1 MPQEDAAMKR
11 LVLCMV
17 TLVVLAG
24 FCGPALAASQ
34 KALGLRQANGLTA
47 FTPPEKF
54 LSGNFVGDEM
64 NPAFVFGPVQAF
76 VKTLKCPVTW
86 LRETQPGMEGS
97 QEKYGEN
104 TVYLEE
110 DCPGKVRYYV
120 FVDQSGLT
128 PQQWYEWRQKFHK
141 SKTQEQYSVAQ
152 SKLEQACQAG
162 CGFTAELRYI
172 EINGEL
178 LTSITPEAYLR
189 KNLKF
194 APLYD
199 LNLQKKLT
207 REK

>member
-1 MPQEDAAMKR
+1 MPQEDSAMKR

-17 TLVVLAG
+17 ALVVLLG
-24 FCGPALAASQ
+24 FSGPAEAASQ
-34 KALGLRQANGLTA
+34 KALALRQANGLTS

-54 LSGNFVGDEM
+54 LSGNFVADEM
-64 NPAFVFGPVQAF
+64 NPVYVFGPVQAF
-76 VKTLKCPVTW
+76 VKTLKCPATW
-86 LRETQPGMEGS
+86 LRETQPMAGS

-104 TVYLEE
+104 TIYLEE
-110 DCPGKVRYYV
+110 DCPGKVVYYV

-178 LTSITPEAYLR
+178 LTGTSLEAFLR
-189 KNLKF
+189 KDLKF

-199 LNLQKKLT
+199 LNLQKKLSET
-207 REK
+207 K